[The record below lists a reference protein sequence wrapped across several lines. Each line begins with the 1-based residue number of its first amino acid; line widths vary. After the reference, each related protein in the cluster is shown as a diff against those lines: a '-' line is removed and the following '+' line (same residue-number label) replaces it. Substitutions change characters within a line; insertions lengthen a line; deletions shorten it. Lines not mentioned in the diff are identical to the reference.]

1 MKKVN
6 KKPSVK
12 SCETSFTFA
21 IICSQCS
28 LICFFV
34 IGKAW
39 DCKLCLCTHTTR
51 HTVTHSL
58 TNKTFKRKENK
69 NNTKSKNWIKMK
81 QWKASDR
88 LENNL
93 ALCDNNSPCFFF
105 LSWRKRQRCK
115 LQVVGSRS
123 SWKVCPNLTLDILMY
138 KKDTKHFFY
147 LFLTFDMRS

>member
-1 MKKVN
+1 MTFFYLSLKFLIWSENTDKRAN
-6 KKPSVK
+6 YLRK
-12 SCETSFTFA
+12 CHCQTFEMCHRFA
-21 IICSQCS
+21 IICLQCS

-93 ALCDNNSPCFFF
+93 ALCDNNSKCFCFF
-105 LSWRKRQRCK
+105 
-115 LQVVGSRS
+115 
-123 SWKVCPNLTLDILMY
+123 
-138 KKDTKHFFY
+138 HFFMKKE
-147 LFLTFDMRS
+147 TAV